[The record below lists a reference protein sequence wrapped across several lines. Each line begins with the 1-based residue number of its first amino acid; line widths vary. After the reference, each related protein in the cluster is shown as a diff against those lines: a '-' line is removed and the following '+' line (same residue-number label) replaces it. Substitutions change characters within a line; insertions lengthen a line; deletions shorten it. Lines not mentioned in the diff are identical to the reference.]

1 MSEHTETRRSSDG
14 LVNVASGLGT
24 NKSKR
29 SSNQFVFDM
38 LNDWGSLDAAY
49 QSNWIARTIVD
60 TPAADMTR
68 EWRRIKCEGA
78 EDIEALEKELCLQQD
93 VEEAIAWSRLYG
105 GSGILMLTGQDLSK
119 PLNLNKIKKG
129 DLERFLV
136 FDRWDLVPQ
145 TLQTWNV
152 LARNYLSPEFYTIR
166 GGAQTIHW
174 SHIARFNGERLP
186 RRWMQQTQGF
196 GDSVL
201 RKCIDDVMD
210 MVASKDGVAELM
222 QEANI
227 DVINRQGLSDELASD
242 EDESIIKRYEAF
254 SMMKSNINMALLD
267 GDEVL
272 TRNTLNLSGVAPI
285 LETFITWISGA
296 AKMPV
301 TKLFGTSA
309 KGMNATG
316 EGDMHNYYDMI
327 RGEQTSKIAMG
338 LRVIDEVLVRSALG
352 SFPEQFDYVWNPLS
366 QPDQL
371 ETEQA
376 GLLRAQRDRSYMEDG
391 IVTKSQ
397 VQRELQA
404 DEKYQFEDEQI
415 EELEGLEDANMFEEL
430 PEIGATEEQENA
442 DFVDAWVKEHGA

>member
-210 MVASKDGVAELM
+210 MVASKDGIAELM

-227 DVINRQGLSDELASD
+227 DVINRRGLSDELASD

-296 AKMPV
+296 AKIPV

-430 PEIGATEEQENA
+430 PGIGVTEEQENA
-442 DFVDAWVKEHGA
+442 DFVDAWVKEHGV